1 MIEMLVTGVVL
12 AMALKRRARA
22 VGSNKQCMAG
32 SGHAHHKEQFMA
44 DRAVRKTGKNK
55 DGDITRLCNDGDW
68 WSPRSK
74 ADAIADIES
83 GAHTYYVPWTSGRTE
98 IRVVNDSVKGKYLR
112 TDRDNTTRNNLDDL
126 PDC

>member
-1 MIEMLVTGVVL
+1 
-12 AMALKRRARA
+12 
-22 VGSNKQCMAG
+22 
-32 SGHAHHKEQFMA
+32 MA
-44 DRAVRKTGKNK
+44 DRAVRKTGKNN
-55 DGDITRLCNDGDW
+55 DGDITRLCNDGDF

-74 ADAIADIES
+74 ADAISDIES
-83 GAHTYYVPWTSGRTE
+83 GAHTYHVPWVGGRTE